1 MKKLMFL
8 RRKGAMYSA
17 VASKVPIVA
26 MTASVLSDDIKKAK
40 KAGINEH
47 ISKPIDIKRLL
58 SVLAEYIK

>member
-1 MKKLMFL
+1 MD
-8 RRKGAMYSA
+8 RAD
-17 VASKVPIVA
+17 ASKVPILA